1 MAFGLSSPALS
12 DTRHPPYIF
21 QDSLQSKDGPE
32 LQNLDPSLIPP
43 ATAQHHSIRPSSTP
57 TPPGGHRLPGRVGGR
72 GTQLPSHV
80 HLCTW
85 LLHISTNRVCTEH
98 EVTAVFL
105 GLYQTWREG
114 SPWGRGNAEEEEEG
128 ERPLQQAEAPMSAA
142 ALSGP
147 SLSPSPETGFIPTSS
162 CRSFH
167 SHTHSCGI
175 SLPFPVTGPLA
186 SGRHESALTHAGTA
200 RTRCTDGKR
209 KEPPA

>member
-85 LLHISTNRVCTEH
+85 LSHISTNRVCTEH

-128 ERPLQQAEAPMSAA
+128 ERPLQQAEAPMSAPA
-142 ALSGP
+142 CQG
-147 SLSPSPETGFIPTSS
+147 
-162 CRSFH
+162 R
-167 SHTHSCGI
+167 
-175 SLPFPVTGPLA
+175 PFPPTPRQR
-186 SGRHESALTHAGTA
+186 SSP
-200 RTRCTDGKR
+200 
-209 KEPPA
+209 PPAAGASTPTHTPVESLCLFL